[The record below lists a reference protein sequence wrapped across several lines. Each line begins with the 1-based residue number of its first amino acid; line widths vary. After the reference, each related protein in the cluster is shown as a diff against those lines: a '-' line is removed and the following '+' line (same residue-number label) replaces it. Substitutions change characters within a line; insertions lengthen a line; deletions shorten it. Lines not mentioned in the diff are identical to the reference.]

1 MVYGRGTVDEGEH
14 KVTELEGVKYI
25 HDFNNNC
32 SVEKVVLSFG
42 GRDVAISGANG
53 KVKTAGLIGTG
64 DVIKAGDES
73 YTVVVRGDI
82 NGDGKISST
91 DYINLRLAILKAKNL
106 SKAQEL
112 AADIDQNKSIASLD
126 YIRLRRYILGQ
137 IIDLD
142 GNTKPVKE
150 PVTMPEINEY
160 IPMTVKKTAGNVFF
174 TAADSQEK
182 GHKIEISMVN
192 TAWGTWNLG
201 YFKATDI
208 AKKQTVTLN
217 PGGTDWEYVYRVGET
232 PGNITFCGGNHNN
245 EKLIDITF
253 YDAKS
258 GEELQLQDY
267 AETSAN
273 GVKIVE
279 HTQIYFANQ
288 PDKPFVNVTRNY
300 LINGVDV
307 WLECDYDFIHD
318 AYFNLSY
325 TGMFCI
331 PKINGNH
338 IIYNNIDGT
347 TRTFITAL
355 QGTKSGSSFGGDFDY
370 GNPAASV
377 EMYGD
382 SNPDFR
388 VHAEIYDVEVM
399 ADNFASKEKTFF
411 WDMSDTQ
418 NKLYFSKFD
427 STKPHKVEKSTH
439 WDTLIRWSFY
449 KNK

>member
-1 MVYGRGTVDEGEH
+1 MKKICILLALLMIIPAAACNKTDGDTSSAADVSS
-14 KVTELEGVKYI
+14 TEI
-25 HDFNNNC
+25 
-32 SVEKVVLSFG
+32 
-42 GRDVAISGANG
+42 
-53 KVKTAGLIGTG
+53 
-64 DVIKAGDES
+64 
-73 YTVVVRGDI
+73 
-82 NGDGKISST
+82 ISSEEP
-91 DYINLRLAILKAKNL
+91 
-106 SKAQEL
+106 SEPSE
-112 AADIDQNKSIASLD
+112 AAAPESSEEESSEEESSEESSEE
-126 YIRLRRYILGQ
+126 
-137 IIDLD
+137 
-142 GNTKPVKE
+142 PVKE
-150 PVTMPEINEY
+150 AVTMPEIENY
-160 IPMTVKKTAGNVFF
+160 IEMTVKKNASSAFF
-174 TAADSQEK
+174 TAADSQEE
-182 GHKIEISMVN
+182 GHKIEVSMVK

-201 YFKATDI
+201 YFKATDSKARKI
-208 AKKQTVTLN
+208 VTMN

-258 GEELQLQDY
+258 GEELTLENNV
-267 AETSAN
+267 AVTVN

-279 HTQIYFANQ
+279 HTQIYFNGQ

-307 WLECDYDFIHD
+307 WLECDYDFILD

-331 PKINGNH
+331 PKTSGNH

-347 TRTFITAL
+347 TKEYTTAL
-355 QGTKSGSSFGGDFDY
+355 EGTKSGSNYGNDFDY

-382 SNPDFR
+382 KNPTFR
-388 VHAEIYDVEVM
+388 MHAEIYDTEVM
-399 ADNFASKEKTFF
+399 ADNFVSSQKTFY
-411 WDMSDTQ
+411 WDMNTSQ

-427 STKPHKVEKSTH
+427 NNTAHKVEKDTH

-449 KNK
+449 REKESD

>member
-1 MVYGRGTVDEGEH
+1 MKKICLLLALLMLIPAAACNKIEDDE
-14 KVTELEGVKYI
+14 
-25 HDFNNNC
+25 
-32 SVEKVVLSFG
+32 SS
-42 GRDVAISGANG
+42 A
-53 KVKTAGLIGTG
+53 
-64 DVIKAGDES
+64 DVISQAE
-73 YTVVVRGDI
+73 I
-82 NGDGKISST
+82 ISSEAT
-91 DYINLRLAILKAKNL
+91 AEPSEIESQAVSEPEPESSEEESSEEPL
-106 SKAQEL
+106 
-112 AADIDQNKSIASLD
+112 
-126 YIRLRRYILGQ
+126 
-137 IIDLD
+137 
-142 GNTKPVKE
+142 KE
-150 PVTMPEINEY
+150 PVTMPEIENY
-160 IPMTVKKTAGNVFF
+160 VAMTVKKTSGAVFY
-174 TAADSQEK
+174 TAADSQEE
-182 GHKIEISMVN
+182 GHKIEISMVK
-192 TAWGTWNLG
+192 TSWGTWNLG
-201 YFKATDI
+201 YFKATDTA
-208 AKKQTVTLN
+208 AKKTVTMN

-347 TRTFITAL
+347 TRTFVTATK
-355 QGTKSGSSFGGDFDY
+355 GTKSGTNYGGDFDN

-382 SNPDFR
+382 NNPDFR
-388 VHAEIYDVEVM
+388 IHAEIYDVEVM

-411 WDMSDTQ
+411 WDMNTDQ

-427 STKPHKVEKSTH
+427 NTKAHHVENGTH

-449 KNK
+449 REK